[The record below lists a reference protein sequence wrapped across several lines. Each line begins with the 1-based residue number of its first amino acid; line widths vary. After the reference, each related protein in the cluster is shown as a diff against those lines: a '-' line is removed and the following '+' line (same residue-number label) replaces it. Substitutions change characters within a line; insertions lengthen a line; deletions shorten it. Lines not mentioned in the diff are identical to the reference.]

1 MNKIKFNLIITA
13 SLFLVFI
20 LFTVAV
26 MVVDVNAIGPKGS
39 EVGLSAINAF
49 FANKIGFNKGIYKLS
64 EVLGYVTFLVIA
76 GFAGL
81 GIYQLIKRKCIC
93 KVDISILLLG
103 CFYVLVFACYFL
115 FEIVEINYRPI
126 LFDEGELEASYPS
139 SHTLLSLCVMS
150 SAIIVI
156 KDIFSNKKPIVIASY
171 VGDGLLMALTV
182 IGRLLAGVHWFSD
195 IVAGI
200 LLSAAL
206 ISAFYTALSYAKEKF
221 CSKCSSNE

>member
-139 SHTLLSLCVMS
+139 SPTLLSLCVMS